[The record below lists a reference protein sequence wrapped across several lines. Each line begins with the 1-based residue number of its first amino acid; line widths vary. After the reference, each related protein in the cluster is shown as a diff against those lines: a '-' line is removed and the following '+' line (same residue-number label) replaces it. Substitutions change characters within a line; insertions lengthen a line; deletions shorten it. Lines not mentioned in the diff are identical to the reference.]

1 MSIKQKIKFFIQS
14 LETPERLEIINKNR
28 KLFPEFEIFK
38 SINGYNIEETCDE
51 FYKSGYKF
59 HNLRFKTFGTLA
71 NWLTKVKAIEY
82 QVKNNIEYLVL
93 IEDDLLLK
101 EHFIQFIIN
110 KIPRCDRR
118 NFLRLAKWG
127 EGYVFSLKG
136 AKEILEHMK
145 KNGIIKNIDDQLEKH
160 CGKEEHTVG
169 TPWSLVIGTNN
180 GDCLKTETISDDQLE
195 KFKNHIPK

>member
-1 MSIKQKIKFFIQS
+1 
-14 LETPERLEIINKNR
+14 T
-28 KLFPEFEIFK
+28 
-38 SINGYNIEETCDE
+38 Y
-51 FYKSGYKF
+51 
-59 HNLRFKTFGTLA
+59 GTLA

-136 AKEILEHMK
+136 AKEILEHIK
-145 KNGIIKNIDDQLEKH
+145 KNGIIKNIDDQLEKD
-160 CGKEEHTVG
+160 CGKEEHAAG
-169 TPWSLVIGTNN
+169 TPWSLVIGTNK